1 MRFVKVLHFIKVLLF
16 VLVFILFIDI
26 FGFSQVP
33 LPRFTIG
40 VDQARTPQEVSVSLQ
55 ILLLLTILSLAPSIL
70 IMLTSFIRVYIVLA
84 FIPRALTT
92 QNIPP
97 NQLIIGLS
105 LFITLYIMWPIFTK
119 SYNEGIKPYIDG
131 KISIEKAFDNTIKP
145 IREFMF
151 KQTNEKYIY
160 QFVKIANLPRPKTRD
175 DVPTHVLIP
184 AFIVNELTVS
194 FYMGAIL
201 LIPFLV
207 IDIVVSSILISIGM
221 FFLPPV
227 VISFPIKI
235 VLFFIIDGWALV
247 INKLVL
253 SFF

>member
-1 MRFVKVLHFIKVLLF
+1 MKFLRLLF
-16 VLVFILFIDI
+16 LVLVILLVSNGFL
-26 FGFSQVP
+26 FSQTP

-97 NQLIIGLS
+97 NQLIVGLA

-131 KISIEKAFDNTIKP
+131 KMSVEKAFDNAIKP

-160 QFVKIANLPRPKTRD
+160 QFIKIANLPRPNTRD
-175 DVPTHVLIP
+175 DVPTYVLIP

-207 IDIVVSSILISIGM
+207 IDIVVSSILISMGM

-235 VLFFIIDGWALV
+235 IFFFLIDGWALV
-247 INKLVL
+247 INKIVL

>member
-1 MRFVKVLHFIKVLLF
+1 MRFKSSVKIFLISFTVLL
-16 VLVFILFIDI
+16 LS
-26 FGFSQVP
+26 FSLGYSQQVP

-40 VDQARTPQEVSVSLQ
+40 VDTARTPQEVAVSLQ
-55 ILLLLTILSLAPSIL
+55 ILLLLTVLSLAPSII

-97 NQLIIGLS
+97 NQVLIGLA
-105 LFITLYIMWPIFTK
+105 LFITLFIMWPIFTE
-119 SYNEGIKPYIDG
+119 SYNKGISPYISG
-131 KISIEKAFDNTIKP
+131 KITFEEGYKNTIKP

-160 QFVKIANLPRPKTRD
+160 QFMKLSNLPRPKNRD
-175 DVPTHVLIP
+175 DVPTYVLIP

-201 LIPFLV
+201 LIPFLI
-207 IDIVVSSILISIGM
+207 IDIVVTSILMSMGM

-227 VISFPIKI
+227 IISFPIKI
-235 VLFFIIDGWALV
+235 LFFFLIDGWRLV
-247 INKLVL
+247 IEKVTL

>member
-1 MRFVKVLHFIKVLLF
+1 MKLVKLIPFSIVIVLLLTS
-16 VLVFILFIDI
+16 VV
-26 FGFSQVP
+26 SAQVP

-40 VDQARTPQEVSVSLQ
+40 VDEARTPQEVSVSLQ

-97 NQLIIGLS
+97 NQVLIGLA

-131 KISIEKAFDNTIKP
+131 KMSIEKAFDNTMKP

-151 KQTNEKYIY
+151 RQTNEKYIY
-160 QFVKIANLPRPKTRD
+160 QFIKIANLPRPATRD
-175 DVPTHVLIP
+175 DVPTYVLIP
-184 AFIVNELTVS
+184 AYIVNELTVS

-201 LIPFLV
+201 LIPFLI
-207 IDIVVSSILISIGM
+207 IDIVVSSILISMGM

-235 VLFFIIDGWALV
+235 IFFFLIDGWALT
-247 INKLVL
+247 INKVVL

>member
-1 MRFVKVLHFIKVLLF
+1 MKFFKIAII
-16 VLVFILFIDI
+16 ILFSVVILTTI
-26 FGFSQVP
+26 GNAQTP

-97 NQLIIGLS
+97 NQVLIGLA

-131 KISIEKAFDNTIKP
+131 KVSIEKGFENTIKP

-160 QFVKIANLPRPKTRD
+160 QFMKLANLPRPQTRD
-175 DVPTHVLIP
+175 DVPTYVLIP

-201 LIPFLV
+201 LIPFLI
-207 IDIVVSSILISIGM
+207 IDIVISSILISMGM

-235 VLFFIIDGWALV
+235 IFFFLIDGWALT
-247 INKLVL
+247 INKVVL

>member
-1 MRFVKVLHFIKVLLF
+1 MKLAKLIVFSVVIVLLLTTI
-16 VLVFILFIDI
+16 V
-26 FGFSQVP
+26 SAQVP

-40 VDQARTPQEVSVSLQ
+40 VDEARTPQEVSVSLQ

-97 NQLIIGLS
+97 NQVLIGLA

-131 KISIEKAFDNTIKP
+131 KMSIEKAFDNTMKP

-160 QFVKIANLPRPKTRD
+160 QFIKIANLPRPATRD
-175 DVPTHVLIP
+175 DVPTYVLIP

-201 LIPFLV
+201 LIPFLI
-207 IDIVVSSILISIGM
+207 IDIVVSSILISMGM

-235 VLFFIIDGWALV
+235 IFFFLIDGWALT
-247 INKLVL
+247 INKVVL

>member
-1 MRFVKVLHFIKVLLF
+1 MRKLKVLQIAL
-16 VLVFILFIDI
+16 ILII
-26 FGFSQVP
+26 MLNTLASAQNVP

-70 IMLTSFIRVYIVLA
+70 IMMTSFIRVYIVLA

-97 NQLIIGLS
+97 NQILIGLA

-131 KISIEKAFDNTIKP
+131 KMAIEKAFDNSMKP

-160 QFVKIANLPRPKTRD
+160 QFIKLANLPRPNTRD
-175 DVPTHVLIP
+175 DVPTYVLIP

-201 LIPFLV
+201 LIPFLI
-207 IDIVVSSILISIGM
+207 IDIVVSSILISMGM

-235 VLFFIIDGWALV
+235 LFFFLIDGWALT
-247 INKLVL
+247 INKVVL

>member
-1 MRFVKVLHFIKVLLF
+1 MRIFKVVIVS
-16 VLVFILFIDI
+16 VFILLTAASIL
-26 FGFSQVP
+26 SAQTP

-40 VDQARTPQEVSVSLQ
+40 VDEARTPQEVSVSLQ

-97 NQLIIGLS
+97 NQVLIGLA

-131 KISIEKAFDNTIKP
+131 KMNIEKAFENTMKP

-160 QFVKIANLPRPKTRD
+160 QFIKIANLPRPATRD
-175 DVPTHVLIP
+175 DVPTYVLIP

-201 LIPFLV
+201 LIPFLI
-207 IDIVVSSILISIGM
+207 IDIVVSSILISMGM

-227 VISFPIKI
+227 VISFPLKI
-235 VLFFIIDGWALV
+235 IFFFLIDGWALT

>member
-1 MRFVKVLHFIKVLLF
+1 MKLLRFVVVVFLLLF
-16 VLVFILFIDI
+16 VSTSVFA
-26 FGFSQVP
+26 QNVP

-55 ILLLLTILSLAPSIL
+55 ILLLLTVLSLAPSIL

-97 NQLIIGLS
+97 NQVIVGLA
-105 LFITLYIMWPIFTK
+105 LFITLYIMWPILTK

-131 KISIEKAFDNTIKP
+131 KMEIGKAFDNTVKP
-145 IREFMF
+145 FREFMF

-160 QFVKIANLPRPKTRD
+160 QFIKLANLPRPKTKD
-175 DVPTHVLIP
+175 DVPTYVLIP

-201 LIPFLV
+201 LVPFLI
-207 IDIVVSSILISIGM
+207 IDIVVSSLLMSLGM

-227 VISFPIKI
+227 VVSFPVKI
-235 VLFFIIDGWALV
+235 LFFFLIDGWSLT

-253 SFF
+253 SFL

>member
-1 MRFVKVLHFIKVLLF
+1 MIKLVKMVILSLL
-16 VLVFILFIDI
+16 LILTITSLS
-26 FGFSQVP
+26 FSQTP
-33 LPRFTIG
+33 IPRFTIG

-70 IMLTSFIRVYIVLA
+70 IMLTSFIRVYIVLS

-97 NQLIIGLS
+97 NQVLIGLA
-105 LFITLYIMWPIFTK
+105 LFITLFIMWPIFTK

-131 KISIEKAFDNTIKP
+131 KMTIEKAFDNTMKP

-160 QFVKIANLPRPKTRD
+160 QFIRMANLPRPQTRD
-175 DVPTHVLIP
+175 DVPTWVLIP

-201 LIPFLV
+201 LIPFLI
-207 IDIVVSSILISIGM
+207 IDIVVSSILISMGM

-235 VLFFIIDGWALV
+235 IFFFLIDGWALT

-253 SFF
+253 SFL

>member
-1 MRFVKVLHFIKVLLF
+1 MKFFKIAII
-16 VLVFILFIDI
+16 ILFSVVILTTI
-26 FGFSQVP
+26 GSAQTP

-97 NQLIIGLS
+97 NQVLIGLA

-131 KISIEKAFDNTIKP
+131 KVSIEKGFENTIKP

-160 QFVKIANLPRPKTRD
+160 QFMKLANLPRPQTRD
-175 DVPTHVLIP
+175 DVPTYVLIP

-201 LIPFLV
+201 LIPFLI
-207 IDIVVSSILISIGM
+207 IDIVISSILISMGM

-235 VLFFIIDGWALV
+235 IFFFLIDGWALT
-247 INKLVL
+247 INKVVL

>member
-1 MRFVKVLHFIKVLLF
+1 MKKLKTLQIAIIFLILLST
-16 VLVFILFIDI
+16 LA
-26 FGFSQVP
+26 SAQNVP

-70 IMLTSFIRVYIVLA
+70 IMMTSFIRVYIVLA

-97 NQLIIGLS
+97 NQVLIGLA

-119 SYNEGIKPYIDG
+119 SYNEGVKPYIDG
-131 KISIEKAFDNTIKP
+131 KMSIEKAFDNTMKP

-160 QFVKIANLPRPKTRD
+160 QFIKLANLPRPNTRD

-201 LIPFLV
+201 LIPFLI
-207 IDIVVSSILISIGM
+207 IDIVVSSILISMGM

-235 VLFFIIDGWALV
+235 LFFFLIDGWALT
-247 INKLVL
+247 INKVVL

>member
-1 MRFVKVLHFIKVLLF
+1 MKILKLLF
-16 VLVFILFIDI
+16 FVFLLIS
-26 FGFSQVP
+26 FSVSFVFAQNVP

-40 VDQARTPQEVSVSLQ
+40 VDQAKNPQEVSVSLQ

-70 IMLTSFIRVYIVLA
+70 IMITSFIRVYIVLA

-97 NQLIIGLS
+97 NQVIIGLA
-105 LFITLYIMWPIFTK
+105 LFITLYIMWPVFSK
-119 SYNEGIKPYIDG
+119 SYNDGIKPYIDG
-131 KISIEKAFDNTIKP
+131 KMEIGKAFDTTMKP
-145 IREFMF
+145 FREFMF

-160 QFVKIANLPRPKTRD
+160 QFIKLANLPKPNTRD
-175 DVPTHVLIP
+175 DVPTYVLIP

-207 IDIVVSSILISIGM
+207 IDIVVSSLLMSMGM

-227 VISFPIKI
+227 VVSFPIKI
-235 VLFFIIDGWALV
+235 LFFFLIDGWSLT
-247 INKLVL
+247 INKIVL
-253 SFF
+253 SFLG

>member
-1 MRFVKVLHFIKVLLF
+1 MKKLKTLQIAIIFLILLST
-16 VLVFILFIDI
+16 LA
-26 FGFSQVP
+26 SAQNVP

-70 IMLTSFIRVYIVLA
+70 IMMTSFIRVYIVLA

-97 NQLIIGLS
+97 NQVLIGLA

-119 SYNEGIKPYIDG
+119 SYNEGVKPYIDG
-131 KISIEKAFDNTIKP
+131 KMSIEKAFDATMKP

-160 QFVKIANLPRPKTRD
+160 QFIKLANLPRPNTRD

-201 LIPFLV
+201 LIPFLI
-207 IDIVVSSILISIGM
+207 IDIVVSSILISMGM

-235 VLFFIIDGWALV
+235 LFFFLIDGWALT
-247 INKLVL
+247 INKVVL

>member
-1 MRFVKVLHFIKVLLF
+1 MRLIRLITFSVVILLLLTT
-16 VLVFILFIDI
+16 VV
-26 FGFSQVP
+26 SAQVP

-40 VDQARTPQEVSVSLQ
+40 VDEARTPQEVSVSLQ

-97 NQLIIGLS
+97 NQVLIGLA

-131 KISIEKAFDNTIKP
+131 KMSIEKAFDNTMKP

-160 QFVKIANLPRPKTRD
+160 QFIKIANLPRPATRD
-175 DVPTHVLIP
+175 DVPTYVLIP
-184 AFIVNELTVS
+184 AYIVNELTVS

-201 LIPFLV
+201 LIPFLI
-207 IDIVVSSILISIGM
+207 IDIVVSSILISMGM

-235 VLFFIIDGWALV
+235 IFFFLIDGWALT
-247 INKLVL
+247 INKVVL

>member
-1 MRFVKVLHFIKVLLF
+1 MRLLGIFVIGL
-16 VLVFILFIDI
+16 VLVTGVVQD
-26 FGFSQVP
+26 GFSQTP

-40 VDQARTPQEVSVSLQ
+40 VDPARTPQEVSVSLQ

-97 NQLIIGLS
+97 NQVLIGLA

-119 SYNEGIKPYIDG
+119 SYNDGIKPYIDG
-131 KISIEKAFDNTIKP
+131 KVNAEKAFENAMKP

-160 QFVKIANLPRPKTRD
+160 QFIRMANLPRPQTRD

-194 FYMGAIL
+194 FFMGAIL
-201 LIPFLV
+201 LIPFLI
-207 IDIVVSSILISIGM
+207 IDIVVSSILISMGM

-235 VLFFIIDGWALV
+235 IFFFLIDGWALT
-247 INKLVL
+247 INKVVL